1 MHFSPSSRRHSHPLT
16 TILLFTVF
24 LALPAAAAAP
34 LRSPWDLHLVALSD
48 KPYACPAPTHVSPN
62 LTSSGYYVDSHHSV
76 INQEEQEQYK
86 EITAPYQEVVKKIVA
101 AADAYQTT
109 GSRAAAECASALIDM
124 AAKDRFLAGIMN
136 GRQSYYV
143 QKWLVGAVAIAYLK
157 TRPSGVVS
165 PAQSAEIVRWL
176 QDVAAQSIGYF
187 ESNSRHPPAPNN
199 HRYWTGLEVASIGI
213 AADSQRLWKWGM
225 ESAEIGIKQIKKDGT
240 LPLEMDRAARALHY
254 HLFATSALVMLAEF
268 AAVNGKDLYAEHD
281 QALKRLVERSISG
294 VNDASYFREKT
305 GVEQE
310 VPALTSSV
318 EFAWLRPYVR
328 RFPNPALEAQLAK
341 LDSLSALYLG
351 GLPPE

>member
-1 MHFSPSSRRHSHPLT
+1 MHFSSSSRHLFHPLT
-16 TILLFTVF
+16 AILLSTIS
-24 LALPAAAAAP
+24 LALPAAAAP
-34 LRSPWDLHLVALSD
+34 LRSPWDLHPVALSD

-62 LTSSGYYVDSHHSV
+62 LTSSGYYTDSHHSV
-76 INQEEQEQYK
+76 INEEEHEQYK
-86 EITAPYQEVVKKIVA
+86 EVTAPYQDVVKKIVA

-109 GSRAAAECASALIDM
+109 GSRAAAECAATLIDT
-124 AAKDRFLAGIMN
+124 AAKDHFLAGIMN

-157 TRPSGVVS
+157 TRPSGILS
-165 PAQSAEIVRWL
+165 SAQSSEIVRWL
-176 QDVAAQSIGYF
+176 QDVAAQSMGYF
-187 ESNSRHPPAPNN
+187 ESSSRHPPSNNN

-213 AADSQRLWKWGM
+213 AADNQSLWKWGM

-254 HLFATSALVMLAEF
+254 HLFATSPLVMLAEF
-268 AAVNGKDLYAEHD
+268 AAVNGKDLYGERD
-281 QALKRLVERSISG
+281 QALKRLVERSMSG
-294 VNDASYFREKT
+294 VTDPSYFREKT

-310 VPALTSSV
+310 VPASSSSV
-318 EFAWLRPYVR
+318 EFAWLKPYVR

>member
-1 MHFSPSSRRHSHPLT
+1 MHHSLSSRHHLVLT
-16 TILLFTVF
+16 AILLLTIF
-24 LALPAAAAAP
+24 LALPAGAAP
-34 LRSPWDLHLVALSD
+34 LRSPWDLHPVALSD

-62 LTSSGYYVDSHHSV
+62 LTSNGYYVDSHHSV
-76 INQEEQEQYK
+76 INEEEHEQYK
-86 EITAPYQEVVKKIVA
+86 EVTAPYQEVVRKIVQ

-109 GSRAAAECASALIDM
+109 GSRAAAECAATLIDT
-124 AAKDRFLAGIMN
+124 AAKDHFLAGTMN

-165 PAQSAEIVRWL
+165 PAQMAEIIRWL
-176 QDVAAQSIGYF
+176 QGVAPQSIGYF
-187 ESNSRHPPAPNN
+187 ESNSRHPPSNNN
-199 HRYWTGLEVASIGI
+199 HRYWAGLEVAAIAI
-213 AADSQRLWKWGM
+213 AADNQSLWKWGM
-225 ESAEIGIKQIKKDGT
+225 ESAETGIKQIKKDGT

-268 AAVNGKDLYAEHD
+268 AAANGKDLYEEHD
-281 QALKRLVERSISG
+281 HALNRLVERSMSG
-294 VNDASYFREKT
+294 MTDPSYFREKT

-310 VPALTSSV
+310 VPAWSSGV
-318 EFAWLRPYVR
+318 DFAWLQPYVR

-351 GLPPE
+351 GLPPQ

>member
-1 MHFSPSSRRHSHPLT
+1 MQFSLSSRHHCLLT
-16 TILLFTVF
+16 TFLLFPIF
-24 LALPAAAAAP
+24 LVLPAAAAP
-34 LRSPWDLHLVALSD
+34 LRSPWDLHPVALSD

-62 LTSSGYYVDSHHSV
+62 LTSSGYYTDSHHSV
-76 INQEEQEQYK
+76 INEEEHEQYK
-86 EITAPYQEVVKKIVA
+86 EVTAPYQEVVKKIVQ

-109 GSRAAAECASALIDM
+109 GSRAAAECAATLIDT
-124 AAKDRFLAGIMN
+124 AAKDHFLAGTMN

-165 PAQSAEIVRWL
+165 AAQSAEIIRWL
-176 QDVAAQSIGYF
+176 QDVAPQSIGYF
-187 ESNSRHPPAPNN
+187 ESNSRHPPSNNN
-199 HRYWTGLEVASIGI
+199 HRYWAGLEVAAIAI
-213 AADSQRLWKWGM
+213 AADNQSQWKWGM

-268 AAVNGKDLYAEHD
+268 AAVNGKDLYEEHD
-281 QALKRLVERSISG
+281 QALKRLVERSMSSMT
-294 VNDASYFREKT
+294 DPSYFRQKT

-310 VPALTSSV
+310 VPAWTSSV
-318 EFAWLRPYVR
+318 DFAWLQPYVR
-328 RFPNPALEAQLAK
+328 RFPNPSLEAQLAK